1 MDCKQT
7 SSTSSPG
14 SWRSARSMAWML
26 AMIALGGGAMVWGTV
41 SALADQGGRRDTAAN
56 AARTVTVR
64 ESVHATN
71 ESHKGSSVI
80 DDRGRGT
87 GTFSCPVVMQ
97 VRVSYTKGTT
107 ELTCYT
113 GSGVVTAGGK
123 ASFFSAGSIAT
134 FTGTMAVTHGTGKYS
149 RARGQLRVEGTM
161 QRKTFA
167 LEASVTGTIS
177 Y

>member
-1 MDCKQT
+1 MHCEQT
-7 SSTSSPG
+7 SSPCPQG
-14 SWRSARSMAWML
+14 SWRSTRSMAAML
-26 AMIALGGGAMVWGTV
+26 AMIAFGGGAMVWGTV
-41 SALADQGGRRDTAAN
+41 SSLAAQGGRRDVARAAKTL
-56 AARTVTVR
+56 AVH

-71 ESHKGSSVI
+71 ESHKGNSVI

-97 VRVSYTKGTT
+97 VRVSYTKGRT

-113 GSGVVTAGGK
+113 SAGVVTAGGS

-134 FTGTMAVTHGTGKYS
+134 FTGTMTVTHGAGKYA

-167 LEASVTGTIS
+167 LQASVNGTIS